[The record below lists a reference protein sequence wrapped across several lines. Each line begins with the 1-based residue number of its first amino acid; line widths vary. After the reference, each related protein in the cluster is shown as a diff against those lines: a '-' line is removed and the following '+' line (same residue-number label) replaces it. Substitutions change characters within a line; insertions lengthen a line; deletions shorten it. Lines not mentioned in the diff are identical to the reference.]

1 MHKVATQSIPEVHL
15 DNDAESS
22 GDSGLNDPGGFTEVN
37 RKDFSMCPNPQQ
49 SKMRW
54 EVSSIT
60 SDICSLLADL
70 KYQFSVASV

>member
-1 MHKVATQSIPEVHL
+1 MHL

-49 SKMRW
+49 SKMR
-54 EVSSIT
+54 
-60 SDICSLLADL
+60 
-70 KYQFSVASV
+70 